1 MAFLVQVGL
10 TDRHHESCLNLF
22 LAFYS
27 PLVVDFGDF
36 LALTVIAVPIMA
48 FLVHVDL
55 AEANQQHESCLSAR
69 LVKGGVDK
77 DWWTW

>member
-36 LALTVIAVPIMA
+36 LALIVIAVPIMA

-55 AEANQQHESCLSAR
+55 ADGNQQHDSCLSAS
-69 LVKGGVDK
+69 LVK
-77 DWWTW
+77 